1 LQPTIFMINCSMV
14 LKKPANYLEENRIEY
29 TGASL
34 ANHKEK
40 HFFIQK
46 INGRSFA
53 FLNYVHASTNP
64 CFPENCAIHVNL
76 YERNAILENIKA
88 LREKVDY
95 VILIFHWGFDNSRF
109 PKPQQRKDAKAF
121 AEAGADLIIGHH
133 PHVLQ
138 GYERI
143 KNTWVFYS
151 LGNFAFAP
159 LKEGKDDE
167 LDRNRQKD
175 SIILHWIVRPE
186 GIEVKWDPVNLHGL
200 SVIPADKSK
209 IEKLSRL
216 IPRVSNSF
224 VWPFYRFYLTVVY
237 KIYYFFWGN
246 DRNPLKQLRKLN
258 KSHLRKAQRMLW
270 NG

>member
-1 LQPTIFMINCSMV
+1 MAKTTLSFIGDISLNGHYKEMAENGQNPFLDV
-14 LKKPANYLEENRIEY
+14 LHFFKNSNFRIGNFEAVIEGDDGENTAKQTRLKIREQSIELLKPLKLNLVTLATNHIYDQLLDGFKKTCHSLEENRIEY
-29 TGASL
+29 TGASIV
-34 ANHKEK
+34 NHKEK

-46 INGRSFA
+46 IAEKSFA

-64 CFPENCAIHVNL
+64 YFPENCAINVNM
-76 YERNAILENIKA
+76 YERNTILKEIKT
-88 LREKVDY
+88 LKEKVDY
-95 VILIFHWGFDNSRF
+95 AILIFHWGFDNSRF
-109 PKPQQRKDAKAF
+109 PKPQQRNDAKAF

-175 SIILHWIVRPE
+175 SIILHWIIRPE
-186 GIEVKWDPVNLHGL
+186 
-200 SVIPADKSK
+200 
-209 IEKLSRL
+209 
-216 IPRVSNSF
+216 
-224 VWPFYRFYLTVVY
+224 
-237 KIYYFFWGN
+237 
-246 DRNPLKQLRKLN
+246 
-258 KSHLRKAQRMLW
+258 
-270 NG
+270 